1 MTGLHRTDL
10 TTSQKIQ
17 CAAQALAQQG
27 EHGSKTRLSRA
38 YEISR
43 PTVYAAGE
51 TAEAVLRWHFEGRL
65 VEGGAVD
72 VRVDD
77 AQLCRALVGLRAMAP
92 NSIRAIEDLLPVL
105 YPGVKVSYGK
115 VQQLL
120 VEAEARARSF
130 NAQADLSEIESAA
143 LDEMFSQGEAV
154 LAGVDLD
161 SGALFALE
169 VCEHRDAQSWGDV
182 LEQGRSQG
190 LNLSVVVK
198 DAAAGIAAGVR
209 EVFPECCQ
217 PDYLT
222 GYFPIYV
229 VMGGHRFP
237 RLRHR

>member
-115 VQQLL
+115 VQQP
-120 VEAEARARSF
+120 EARARSF

-161 SGALFALE
+161 ALE

-182 LEQGRSQG
+182 L
-190 LNLSVVVK
+190 V
-198 DAAAGIAAGVR
+198 A
-209 EVFPECCQ
+209 
-217 PDYLT
+217 
-222 GYFPIYV
+222 
-229 VMGGHRFP
+229 HRD
-237 RLRHR
+237 

>member
-1 MTGLHRTDL
+1 MRYRARRCDRRTL
-10 TTSQKIQ
+10 
-17 CAAQALAQQG
+17 
-27 EHGSKTRLSRA
+27 
-38 YEISR
+38 
-43 PTVYAAGE
+43 
-51 TAEAVLRWHFEGRL
+51 
-65 VEGGAVD
+65 
-72 VRVDD
+72 RVDWSSGD
-77 AQLCRALVGLRAMAP
+77 GLMTAQRCWAI
-92 NSIRAIEDLLPVL
+92 IRAIEDLLPVL

-190 LNLSVVVK
+190 LNLSVRMRRRV
-198 DAAAGIAAGVR
+198 
-209 EVFPECCQ
+209 
-217 PDYLT
+217 
-222 GYFPIYV
+222 
-229 VMGGHRFP
+229 
-237 RLRHR
+237 LRRG